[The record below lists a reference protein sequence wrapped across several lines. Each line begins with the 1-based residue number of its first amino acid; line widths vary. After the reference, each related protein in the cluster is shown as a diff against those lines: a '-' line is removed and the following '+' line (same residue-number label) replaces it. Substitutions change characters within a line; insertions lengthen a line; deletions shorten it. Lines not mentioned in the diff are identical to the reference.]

1 MRTMKTVSSIGTLLI
16 LGLFLISSNSCKK
29 DDECEYPN
37 LTSADING
45 NVNLFNDFEEPL
57 ENSGMVVSILYS
69 NPLIS
74 DTTDE
79 NGNYSLPN
87 VAFGNYTLSYVKQG
101 YGTFFSNFAHTNNC
115 QLANQVPEYFLGQK
129 STTTITSLSVQP
141 VVSSVKIDVTISPAG
156 TDEQPRYYR
165 LFFKNQN
172 DVSNS
177 SYDVQ
182 SGLLVTNTNA
192 NTTTLSIADLHGL
205 QFQPGETIYVKA
217 YGDSY
222 YSNDYFDLDQS
233 EPIILYPN
241 TNIVTVPDAEFVTP

>member
-1 MRTMKTVSSIGTLLI
+1 MKKISGAVGLLI
-16 LGLFLISSNSCKK
+16 LGLYMMTSSSCDKK
-29 DDECEYPN
+29 DECEYPN

-45 NVNLFNDFEEPL
+45 NVQLFNDLKEPL

-69 NPLIS
+69 DPLIS

-87 VAFGNYTLSYVKQG
+87 VPFGNYTLSFAKQG
-101 YGTFFSNFAHTNNC
+101 YGTFLPSFAHSNNC
-115 QLANQVPEYFLGQK
+115 QLANEVTQYFLGQR
-129 STTTITSLSVQP
+129 STTTITSLSIESII
-141 VVSSVKIDVTISPAG
+141 SSININVTISPAG
-156 TDEQPRYYR
+156 TDEEPRYYR

-182 SGLLVTNTNA
+182 SGLLVTSTNTN
-192 NTTTLSIADLHGL
+192 TTNLSIGDLHGL

-222 YSNDYFDLDQS
+222 YSNDYFELDAS
-233 EPIILYPN
+233 EPIIIYPN